1 MYYIYTCTCTC
12 GFTGPSAGAFLVP
25 IPGTLATTAPDDWR
39 PCNVDGLT
47 FVSAA
52 TLKACF
58 SLSWSNIFK

>member
-1 MYYIYTCTCTC
+1 MHYVYRYSTFIHTC

-39 PCNVDGLT
+39 PCDVDGLT

-58 SLSWSNIFK
+58 SLS